1 MLKKVLLFGLGGAA
15 ALVVGILIGHFG
27 IQTDGPDAVPDWVA
41 ELSKDV
47 DESLIEKFIAEVD
60 NIQIQEN
67 LR

>member
-1 MLKKVLLFGLGGAA
+1 MLKKLLLFGLGGVGAF
-15 ALVVGILIGHFG
+15 VVGILIGHFG
-27 IQTDGPDAVPDWVA
+27 IQTDKQEKVPDWVA
-41 ELSKDV
+41 SLSKDV